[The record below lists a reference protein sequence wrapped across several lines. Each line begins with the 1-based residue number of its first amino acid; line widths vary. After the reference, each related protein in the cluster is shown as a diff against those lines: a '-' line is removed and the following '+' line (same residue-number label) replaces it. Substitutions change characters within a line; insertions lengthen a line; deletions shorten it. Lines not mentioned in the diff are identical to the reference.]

1 MKLNEVESQKNEIEV
16 STQKTLAIL
25 RLILQ
30 KTVEQ
35 LFNANIKSK
44 NLQSHDKYQQMFF
57 ICSVEII

>member
-44 NLQSHDKYQQMFF
+44 NLQSRDRYQ
-57 ICSVEII
+57 